1 MSLKQMKQTAM
12 KKENDCIDT
21 LFAGLEGQWDLYEP
35 SRGHSDRFLDKQAR
49 RKGKPTYMKPL
60 AIAATLV
67 LFFGIFTFYDKAS
80 SHPKELAEMSKQT
93 KQTDSVFTSI
103 IKYEMARMKTKDS
116 EINKPIIADA
126 LVQLRAMDADY
137 EKIKSDLAKGGE
149 NKQLIHALVA
159 NLKTQIS
166 FLENVLERLEVNEHS
181 NTKKNENVM

>member
-1 MSLKQMKQTAM
+1 MKT
-12 KKENDCIDT
+12 ENDSIDN
-21 LFAGLEGQWDLYEP
+21 LFAHFEGQWDMYEP

-49 RKGKPTYMKPL
+49 KKQRPAYMKPL

-67 LFFGIFTFYDKAS
+67 LFFGLFTFYDKANS
-80 SHPKELAEMSKQT
+80 RPKEFAEMSKQT
-93 KQTDSVFTSI
+93 KETDSVFTSI

-116 EINKPIIADA
+116 ELNKPIIQDA
-126 LVQLRAMDADY
+126 LLRLKAMDADY
-137 EKIKSDLAKGGE
+137 EKIKLDLAKGGE

-166 FLENVLERLEVNEHS
+166 FLENVLERLEANEQL